1 LPQWSEVLNEADA
14 TIGNQ
19 LYGHREEDERGYCD
33 GTCEKNEKSSLFK
46 NGLWF
51 KFSREVEKG
60 DEGEKEKD

>member
-1 LPQWSEVLNEADA
+1 LNEADA
-14 TIGNQ
+14 AIGNQ
-19 LYGHREEDERGYCD
+19 LYGHREEDEGGYCD
-33 GTCEKNEKSSLFK
+33 GTCEKNEKASVFQ